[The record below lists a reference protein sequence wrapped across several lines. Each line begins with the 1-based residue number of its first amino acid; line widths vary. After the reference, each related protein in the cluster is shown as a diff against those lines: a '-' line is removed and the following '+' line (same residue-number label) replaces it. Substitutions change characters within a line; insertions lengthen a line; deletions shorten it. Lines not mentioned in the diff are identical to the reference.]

1 MSGHYGEVMIYLIIV
16 GVALLAH
23 EPWRWLGV
31 ALGRNLSEDDAI
43 FLWVRAVSTALV
55 AGLVARL
62 VVFPAGAL
70 ETVPLWV
77 RLVSIGGAAAG
88 YFVFRRSLGFGVVV
102 GCGLLIALSGVNA
115 GWPPQ

>member
-1 MSGHYGEVMIYLIIV
+1 MSAEHGEVVVYAIII
-16 GVALLAH
+16 GVALFAH

-70 ETVPLWV
+70 ETVPLWI

-88 YFVFRRSLGFGVVV
+88 YGIFQRSLGIGVVV
-102 GCGLLIALSGVNA
+102 GCGLLLVLAAVNA
-115 GWPPQ
+115 GLLAQ

>member
-1 MSGHYGEVMIYLIIV
+1 MSGGYGEVMVYVVII
-16 GVALLAH
+16 GVALCAH

-70 ETVPLWV
+70 ESVPLWI
-77 RLVSIGGAAAG
+77 RLISTAGAAAG
-88 YFVFRRSLGFGVVV
+88 YFACRRSLGVGVAV
-102 GCGLLIALSGVNA
+102 GCGLLLGLAWSSGE
-115 GWPPQ
+115 WLP

>member
-1 MSGHYGEVMIYLIIV
+1 MSAEYGAVMPYVVIIA
-16 GVALLAH
+16 VAVLAH

-31 ALGRNLSEDDAI
+31 ALGRNLSEDDAV

-70 ETVPLWV
+70 ETIPLWI
-77 RLVSIGGAAAG
+77 RLASAAAAAG
-88 YFVFRRSLGFGVVV
+88 AYFVSGRSLGIGVVT
-102 GCGLLIALSGVNA
+102 GCGLLLALSAVLT
-115 GWPPQ
+115 

>member
-1 MSGHYGEVMIYLIIV
+1 MSAQYGEVMIYVVIV
-16 GVALLAH
+16 GLALCAH

-70 ETVPLWV
+70 EAVPVWV
-77 RLVSIGGAAAG
+77 RVISIVGAAAA
-88 YFVFRRSLGFGVVV
+88 YFAFRRRLGFGVMT
-102 GCGLLIALSGVNA
+102 GCGLLVVLSGLS
-115 GWPPQ
+115 